1 MRKISGLKAK
11 GVRLALL
18 PVLLLCACGARQ
30 EAAGTP
36 NAQEI
41 SGELTW
47 TGSEPLAYAGQF
59 AIDYYE
65 GGYTL
70 LSISD
75 GSFFLVVPEGKEAP
89 EDLPE
94 EITVLSA
101 PVDNI
106 YLAAS
111 AVMDM
116 ICSLE
121 ALEHI
126 RLSGTAEDGWYIEE
140 AAQAMARGD
149 ILYAG
154 KYSAPDYELILSED
168 CGLAV
173 ENTMI
178 FHTPEA
184 KEKLESLGV
193 PVLVDYSSYEEHP
206 LGRVEWIKLYG
217 ALLGEKEKADGCF
230 QEQAAFLREIEDRAE
245 ESPDEKKTVAFFYMT
260 SDGAVNVRKSNDYIP
275 KMIGLAGGAYLFEEL
290 GEQDNRSTS
299 ETIQFE
305 AFYQAARE
313 ADYLIYNSSIDGGV
327 VSMEQLLEKN
337 ALFQDFKA
345 VQEGNV
351 WCTTKNFY
359 QESMSIGS
367 FIRDLHSMLEGT
379 GETAYL
385 YRVG

>member
-1 MRKISGLKAK
+1 MRKINRLKKAWC
-11 GVRLALL
+11 ALL
-18 PVLLLCACGARQ
+18 PVLLLCACGPRQ
-30 EAAGTP
+30 EAAG
-36 NAQEI
+36 AQDVKEI
-41 SGELTW
+41 SVALDW
-47 TGSEPLAYAGQF
+47 IGSEPLAYAGQF

-70 LSISD
+70 LSIAD
-75 GSFFLVVPEGKEAP
+75 GSFFLVVPEGEEAP
-89 EDLPE
+89 GDLPE
-94 EITVLSA
+94 EITVLYQ
-101 PVDNI
+101 PVDNL

-126 RLSGTAEDGWYIEE
+126 RLSGTAQDGWYIAE
-140 AAQAMARGD
+140 AAQAMAQGD

-178 FHTPEA
+178 FHTPEV

-217 ALLGEKEKADGCF
+217 ALLGEKDKADSCF
-230 QEQAAFLREIEDRAE
+230 QEQSAFLQEIAE
-245 ESPDEKKTVAFFYMT
+245 SVDGEKTVVFFYMT
-260 SDGAVNVRKSNDYIP
+260 TDGAVNVRKSNDYIP
-275 KMIGLAGGAYLFEEL
+275 KMIELAGGTYLFEEM
-290 GEQDNRSTS
+290 GDQDNRSTS

-305 AFYQAARE
+305 TFYQAARE

-327 VSMEQLLEKN
+327 VSVEQLLEKN
-337 ALFQDFKA
+337 ALFGDFKA

-367 FIRDLHSMLEGT
+367 FIGDLHSMLAGT

-385 YRVG
+385 YRVE